1 VLIHAP
7 LSTAWLPIQSA
18 YRRGGSGVRSPLP
31 DVGGRPPRDERTIQ
45 KKQDGIVNSLKIR
58 NVNRLLTELR
68 KLLAKDPSLE
78 FVEMLDEETLPQN
91 SDVVLLLSQWR
102 AALHQYK
109 QRHSVRD
116 SGEYEDR
123 WSTVENP

>member
-1 VLIHAP
+1 
-7 LSTAWLPIQSA
+7 
-18 YRRGGSGVRSPLP
+18 
-31 DVGGRPPRDERTIQ
+31 
-45 KKQDGIVNSLKIR
+45 
-58 NVNRLLTELR
+58 
-68 KLLAKDPSLE
+68 
-78 FVEMLDEETLPQN
+78 MLDEETLPQN

-102 AALHQYK
+102 ATLHQYK